1 MSAPDAVHATSET
14 SSDHQLNTISTEPP
28 RVPQAN
34 LDLDQLETLGD
45 ALYINRELSWLAFN
59 KRVIEE
65 AENPRHP
72 LLERL
77 RFLSIS
83 ANNLDEFYMVRVAGL
98 QGQVREGV
106 RTLSEDGHTPAEQ
119 LEAVNKVA
127 SSLMIKQQ
135 SIWSRLREELA
146 DNGLQLI
153 DHKNINKTDRNWLEK
168 QFNEQLFPVLTPL
181 AVDPAH
187 PFPFIPNLGFSL
199 ALKLLRRSDQKLLY
213 ALIPIPTGVKRFWE
227 IGNGSRGANTKRK
240 FITLEGLVM
249 MFVNQIFPGFDI
261 LGKGVF
267 RIVRDSDIEM
277 EEEAEDLVREFEALL
292 KQRRL
297 GSVVRVKVSQTMPDD
312 LREFLIEQLHAKPE
326 DVVVINGILGM
337 AELSQLI
344 PPDRNDLKFKPYTP
358 RFPER
363 IRDSGGD
370 IFSAIREKDI
380 LVHHP
385 FESFDAVVQFLRQAA
400 RDPNVIAIKQ
410 TLYRTSKDSPIVAAL
425 IEAAEQGKNVTALV
439 EIKARFDEEANLK
452 WARAM
457 ERAGVHVVYGFV
469 EYKTHAKLSVVAR
482 REGETLRTYCHFGT
496 GNYHPVT
503 AKVYTD
509 LSLFTANPALGR
521 DAMRIFNFI
530 TGYARPDVMEKL
542 YFSPV
547 TLKKG
552 LTYLIDQEIANAKA
566 GKPAQIWAKMNSLV
580 DPVIIR
586 KLYQASQAGVQ
597 IDLIIRGICCLR
609 PGVAGYSDNIRVQS
623 IVGRFLEHT
632 RIVCFANGKELPSDQ
647 ARVYI
652 SSADWMSRNLDRRVE
667 VLIPVENPTVH
678 RQVLDQIMVANM
690 NDEAQTWHLNSDGS
704 YHRQDVTHLEKP
716 FSAHDYFMT
725 NPSLS
730 GRGRGVKDMP
740 QAFDHVGVRK

>member
-1 MSAPDAVHATSET
+1 MSAPDAVKGTSEL
-14 SSDHQLNTISTEPP
+14 SGERQINTVSAEAPH
-28 RVPQAN
+28 VPQAN
-34 LDLDQLETLGD
+34 LDLDALETLGD
-45 ALYINRELSWLAFN
+45 VLYINRELSWLAFN
-59 KRVIEE
+59 RRVIEE
-65 AENPRHP
+65 AETPRHP

-106 RTLSEDGHTPAEQ
+106 RILSEDGHTPAEQ

-127 SSLMIKQQ
+127 SSLMLKQQ

-146 DNGLQLI
+146 ESGSQLI
-153 DHKNINKTDRNWLEK
+153 DHKNINKTDRIWLEK
-168 QFNEQLFPVLTPL
+168 RFNEQLFPVLTPL

-187 PFPFIPNLGFSL
+187 PFPFIPNLGFSI

-227 IGNGSRGANTKRK
+227 IGNVSRGSNTKRK

-297 GSVVRVKVSQTMPDD
+297 GSVVRVKISQTMPDD

-385 FESFDAVVQFLRQAA
+385 FESFDAVVQFLRQSA

-482 REGETLRTYCHFGT
+482 REGDTLRTYCHFGT

-509 LSLFTANPALGR
+509 LSLFT
-521 DAMRIFNFI
+521 
-530 TGYARPDVMEKL
+530 
-542 YFSPV
+542 
-547 TLKKG
+547 
-552 LTYLIDQEIANAKA
+552 
-566 GKPAQIWAKMNSLV
+566 
-580 DPVIIR
+580 
-586 KLYQASQAGVQ
+586 
-597 IDLIIRGICCLR
+597 
-609 PGVAGYSDNIRVQS
+609 
-623 IVGRFLEHT
+623 
-632 RIVCFANGKELPSDQ
+632 
-647 ARVYI
+647 
-652 SSADWMSRNLDRRVE
+652 
-667 VLIPVENPTVH
+667 
-678 RQVLDQIMVANM
+678 
-690 NDEAQTWHLNSDGS
+690 
-704 YHRQDVTHLEKP
+704 
-716 FSAHDYFMT
+716 
-725 NPSLS
+725 
-730 GRGRGVKDMP
+730 
-740 QAFDHVGVRK
+740 